1 MPWRCHPQVVDMSI
15 SASPIA
21 SGAVA
26 FQYSRY
32 ILLIHI
38 HAMFFC
44 LTSLPKFRNAKLI
57 FFLHSSYTK
66 ISLCMQSG
74 QYKPVLPTLLPSRCE
89 ACGDWL
95 RSREY
100 NNGTRKVLAER
111 SWWTPRARYDEH
123 SSKFPLI
130 YKTKVYRPVGERR
143 LFWRCCRRTDGR
155 AHYRRQQQL
164 GTCTQTT
171 KLLCPNYSARLSI
184 SLVLLNTKG

>member
-1 MPWRCHPQVVDMSI
+1 MHIVWKYSLWCFFICRLNLLRWLKELNLLMPSRCHPQVVDMSI

-21 SGAVA
+21 SRVVA

-74 QYKPVLPTLLPSRCE
+74 QYKPVLPPLLPSRCE
-89 ACGDWL
+89 ACGNMFGPCVAPEELQAVAYLGLSCAFRQVWILSGLDL
-95 RSREY
+95 LAGKCSRSVISILPAVILPLY
-100 NNGTRKVLAER
+100 QFSHAGCSL
-111 SWWTPRARYDEH
+111 Y
-123 SSKFPLI
+123 SS
-130 YKTKVYRPVGERR
+130 
-143 LFWRCCRRTDGR
+143 
-155 AHYRRQQQL
+155 
-164 GTCTQTT
+164 
-171 KLLCPNYSARLSI
+171 
-184 SLVLLNTKG
+184 LNH